1 MSAACRCPFP
11 LSFTLD
17 ACRAAADR
25 NVGRC
30 GTNSGTAF
38 FVRGYGGDVETT
50 PLGRR
55 IGLCCGM
62 VHGEVVMVREMRS
75 VDNESMLMLL
85 LFVAGAAT
93 GSRFEAR
100 MA

>member
-1 MSAACRCPFP
+1 MSAACRPFS
-11 LSFTLD
+11 LSFTLG
-17 ACRAAADR
+17 ACGVAAGR

-30 GTNSGTAF
+30 GRNSGLTF
-38 FVRGYGGDVETT
+38 DKGGYGGDVETT

-62 VHGEVVMVREMRS
+62 VHGEVEMVREMRS
-75 VDNESMLMLL
+75 VDDGSMLILL
-85 LFVAGAAT
+85 MFEAGTAT
-93 GSRFEAR
+93 GSRFEVR